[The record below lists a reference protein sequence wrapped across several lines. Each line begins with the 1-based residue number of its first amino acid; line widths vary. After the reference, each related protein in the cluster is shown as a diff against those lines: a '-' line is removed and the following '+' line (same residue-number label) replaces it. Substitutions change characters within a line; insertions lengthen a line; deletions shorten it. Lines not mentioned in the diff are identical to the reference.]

1 MVYFRYSKG
10 KGITNMKRIL
20 MDTYEIFG
28 KNAEAAAD
36 YINDQESRMISA
48 GAANEY
54 FSEDYHENMKRFKAE
69 AAEKFGVTFKSLF

>member
-1 MVYFRYSKG
+1 
-10 KGITNMKRIL
+10 MKTIL
-20 MDTYEIFG
+20 MDTYKILGE
-28 KNAEAAAD
+28 NAEAAAD

-54 FSEDYHENMKRFKAE
+54 FSEDYHENIKRFKAK